1 MKWTIT
7 KVKNLKTNF
16 VNYEAGNVTKRFT
29 LEVKYIDDVV
39 HNILSIKVKK
49 IWYCVWIDNKS
60 LGVDLDEKITV
71 KKGIYENI

>member
-7 KVKNLKTNF
+7 KVKNLKTHF

-49 IWYCVWIDNKS
+49 YDIAF
-60 LGVDLDEKITV
+60 
-71 KKGIYENI
+71 